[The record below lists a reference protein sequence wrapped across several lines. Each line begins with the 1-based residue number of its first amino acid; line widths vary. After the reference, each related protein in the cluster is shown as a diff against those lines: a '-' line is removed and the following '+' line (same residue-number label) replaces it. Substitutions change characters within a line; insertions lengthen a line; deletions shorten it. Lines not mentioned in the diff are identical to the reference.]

1 MNLETPG
8 RQLATSLIVQK
19 VLGGTW
25 PWVYM
30 RGFQKC
36 PGGGTAL
43 AVQWLRLLLPVQG
56 AWVRS
61 LVKGTRF
68 HMPQLQ
74 ISHAAM
80 KMEDPACHD

>member
-8 RQLATSLIVQK
+8 RQLATSRIVQK

-36 PGGGTAL
+36 PEGGTAL
-43 AVQWLRLLLPVQG
+43 AVQWLRLPAPSAGGLGSIPGQG
-56 AWVRS
+56 N
-61 LVKGTRF
+61 
-68 HMPQLQ
+68 
-74 ISHAAM
+74 
-80 KMEDPACHD
+80 